1 MFVCVCVRACWGGN
15 YARACEWGGSVS
27 DRDLLLVHVRG
38 YGAEDQ
44 RLSNILLLCIHYFI
58 VYDNVLL
65 CLKVYYA

>member
-1 MFVCVCVRACWGGN
+1 MRSV
-15 YARACEWGGSVS
+15 VS